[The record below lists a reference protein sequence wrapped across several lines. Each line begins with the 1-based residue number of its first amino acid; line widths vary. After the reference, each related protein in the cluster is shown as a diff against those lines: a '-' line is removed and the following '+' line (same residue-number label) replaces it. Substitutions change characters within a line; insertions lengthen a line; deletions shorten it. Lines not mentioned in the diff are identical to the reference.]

1 MDVLVLEDAQE
12 LRQVWCDFL
21 EDEGHAVT
29 AVDNAESAMAAMHE
43 QPYDLLMLDLHL
55 ERGTSIGVSHYARTA
70 LPDCR
75 IIMITGER
83 VFAHGNHM
91 AEMPGVD
98 WLLRKP
104 VSLPDL
110 AALIDYAAM
119 SHSRKAERA

>member
-12 LRQVWCDFL
+12 FRQVWCDFL

-75 IIMITGER
+75 IIIITGER
-83 VFAHGNHM
+83 VFCTWQPHCRNAGD
-91 AEMPGVD
+91 G
-98 WLLRKP
+98 
-104 VSLPDL
+104 L
-110 AALIDYAAM
+110 AFTQTGFT
-119 SHSRKAERA
+119 S

>member
-1 MDVLVLEDAQE
+1 MHVLVLEDSQE

-21 EDEGHAVT
+21 EDEGHKVT
-29 AVDNAESAMAAMHE
+29 AVDNAESAISAMHDRS
-43 QPYDLLMLDLHL
+43 YDLLNLDLHL

-70 LPDCR
+70 LPECR
-75 IIMITGER
+75 SIMITGER

-91 AEMPGVD
+91 AEMPGAD

-110 AALIDYAAM
+110 AALVDYSAM
-119 SHSRKAERA
+119 SHILTADRV